1 MGFAVLGAMPK
12 LVPIEDRTYAFAV
25 SLVTAFRV
33 GSPVDEAE
41 RVCWKQLLRCG
52 TSAGANS
59 AESGGAQ
66 SRRDWIM
73 KRFIA
78 LKEMREAKFW
88 LRLIG
93 DTNVHR
99 RSQLAALV
107 DEADQLIA
115 ILTVALRSARANLK
129 KAGE

>member
-1 MGFAVLGAMPK
+1 MPK
-12 LVPIEDRTYAFAV
+12 LVSIEARTHAFAV
-25 SLVTAFRV
+25 RLITAFRE
-33 GSPVDEAE
+33 GAPRDEAE
-41 RVCWKQLLRCG
+41 RICWSQLLRSG

-66 SRRDWIM
+66 SRRDWIT

-99 RSQLAALV
+99 RSQLAPLV
-107 DEADQLIA
+107 DEADQLVA
-115 ILTVALRSARANLK
+115 ILTVALRSARANLNN
-129 KAGE
+129 AGE